1 MLPQRCIVW
10 LHRTVI
16 FKVNSLCSRHHCF
29 FVLFVIIIRS
39 LGVILEPWARRSNQG
54 QNQDLRMWF
63 LCPDCCW
70 VFVGAFI
77 FQSHSL
83 CKISYLKKTPCLTG
97 FLLVDFC
104 LGIPLGTQNLVY
116 ILLAPMARRRVVLLS
131 WSPVLGSVPES
142 NRNLATWLSGRV
154 QLDAEGFPLCLF

>member
-10 LHRTVI
+10 LNRTVI
-16 FKVNSLCSRHHCF
+16 FKVNSLCSCHHCF

-116 ILLAPMARRRVVLLS
+116 ILLAPMARRRVI
-131 WSPVLGSVPES
+131 PES